1 MSNTPMNAGGLRRV
15 AVTGL
20 GIVSPIGA
28 NAAEVTDSL
37 KAGRS
42 GIVHCDTYE
51 EMGFRSHVHG
61 APDVDF
67 DNHIDRKLRRF
78 MGDGAAYNYIAMSEA
93 IADSGLTETDI
104 HDERTGLVMGSGGP
118 STSAMVEAAD
128 TARQK
133 SPKRVG
139 PYAVPKAM
147 CSTLSANMSTA
158 FKMRGLSYSIS
169 SACSTSAHC
178 IGNGSELIQMGKQD
192 VVFAGGGEELHWSL
206 SVLFD
211 AMGALS
217 SKYNDTPERA
227 SRPYDVNRDGFVIA
241 GGAGVV
247 VLEEMERAKA
257 RGAKIYGELI
267 GYGATSDGVDM
278 VAPSGEGAVR
288 CMRMAAAGL
297 GDQTVD
303 YINAHGT
310 STPVGDMIELAAINE
325 VFGAQRP
332 HVAST
337 KSLTG
342 HSQGATGAHEA
353 IYSLLM
359 MQHDFIA
366 ASANIEEL
374 DPDAGDAAIVTQRID
389 NAGLNCVMSNSFGFG
404 GTNATLAFQRH
415 DG

>member
-1 MSNTPMNAGGLRRV
+1 MNNNGLRRV

-28 NAAEVTDSL
+28 NAAEVTEGL
-37 KAGRS
+37 KTGRS
-42 GIVHCDTYE
+42 GIVHSDVYA

-78 MGDGAAYNYIAMSEA
+78 MGDGAAYNYIAMTEA
-93 IADSGLTETDI
+93 IADSGLTDADI

-118 STSAMVEAAD
+118 STSALVEAAD
-128 TARQK
+128 TAREK

-192 VVFAGGGEELHWSL
+192 VVFAGGAEELHWSL
-206 SVLFD
+206 TVLFD

-241 GGAGVV
+241 GGAGVI

-257 RGAKIYGELI
+257 RGAKIYGELV

-288 CMRMAAAGL
+288 CMRMATAGL
-297 GDQTVD
+297 GNQTVD

-310 STPVGDMIELAAINE
+310 STPVGDIIELGAINE

-332 HVAST
+332 HVGST

-359 MQHDFIA
+359 MRHNFIA

-374 DPDAGDAAIVTQRID
+374 DPDAGDAAIVTKRID
-389 NAGLNCVMSNSFGFG
+389 DAVLNCVMSNSFGFG

-415 DG
+415 GG

>member
-1 MSNTPMNAGGLRRV
+1 MNAGGLRRV

>member
-1 MSNTPMNAGGLRRV
+1 MSSNGLRRV

-20 GIVSPIGA
+20 GIVSPIGS
-28 NAAEVTDSL
+28 NTAEVTESL
-37 KAGRS
+37 RTGKS
-42 GIVHCDTYE
+42 GIVHSDVYE

-61 APDVDF
+61 APNVDL
-67 DNHIDRKLRRF
+67 DEHIDRKLRRF
-78 MGDGAAYNYIAMSEA
+78 MGDGAAYNYVAMQQA
-93 IADSGLTETDI
+93 IADSGLTDADI
-104 HDERTGLVMGSGGP
+104 RHERTGLVMGSGGP
-118 STSAMVEAAD
+118 STSAQVAAAD
-128 TARQK
+128 IAREK

-158 FKMRGLSYSIS
+158 FGMRGLSYSIS

-192 VVFAGGGEELHWSL
+192 IVFAGGAEELHWSL

-217 SKYNDTPERA
+217 SKYNDTPEKA
-227 SRPYDVNRDGFVIA
+227 SRAYDANRDGFVIA
-241 GGAGVV
+241 GGSGVV
-247 VLEEMERAKA
+247 VLEEMDRAQA
-257 RGAKIYGELI
+257 RGAKIYAELV

-288 CMRMAAAGL
+288 CMKMAMAGL
-297 GDQTVD
+297 GDQKVD

-310 STPVGDMIELAAINE
+310 STPVGDMVELAAIRE
-325 VFGAQRP
+325 AFGDHSP
-332 HVAST
+332 HISST

-353 IYSLLM
+353 ISSMLM
-359 MQHDFIA
+359 MENDFLA

-374 DPDAGDAAIVTQRID
+374 DPEAGDARIVRERID
-389 NAGLNCVMSNSFGFG
+389 NAGLNIVMSNSFGFG

-415 DG
+415 GG